1 MDQAAPKQR
10 SPWLY
15 VLLGC
20 GGLALALC
28 LGMGSCLGYGAYKAK
43 DSMAGMVDRTKAAQA
58 AVKMLG
64 SIPEGYVAAQ
74 SMNMFGLME
83 MAMLVKGD
91 ELPDGGFDNIDREF
105 LFFSLIA
112 NDTTKDTKAYF
123 MIAPGQPEP
132 TETNG
137 MMRAKEVIK
146 RGNLTVDSQKVY
158 YVVSRGDLNVG
169 PQNQR
174 VTHDGNRLNTA
185 ILFDCPGERLHVGVW
200 SMEDPD
206 PSKDSKRVDLSGTV
220 GDEAQLVTFLKQL
233 TPCGA

>member
-1 MDQAAPKQR
+1 MEEAAPKQR
-10 SPWLY
+10 SPWFY

-20 GGLALALC
+20 GGLAVAMC
-28 LGMGSCLGYGAYKAK
+28 LGAGSCLGYGAYKAK
-43 DSMAGMVDRTKAAQA
+43 DSIAGMGDRTKAAQA
-58 AVKMLG
+58 AVSMLG
-64 SIPEGYVAAQ
+64 TIPEGYVAAQ

-91 ELPDGGFDNIDREF
+91 ELPDGGFDNIEREF
-105 LFFSLIA
+105 VILSLIA
-112 NDTTKDTKAYF
+112 NDSSKDTKAYF

-132 TETNG
+132 TDTSG

-146 RGNLTVDSQKVY
+146 RGNLTVASQKVY

-174 VTHDGNRLNTA
+174 VKHEGNRLNTA
-185 ILFDCPGERLHVGVW
+185 LLFDCPGDRLHLGVW

-206 PSKDSKRVDLSGTV
+206 PSKDAKSLDMSGTV
-220 GDEAQLVTFLKQL
+220 GDEAQIAPFLKQM